1 MSGVDGRGGMGGA
14 LGADRP
20 TMTTPI
26 AVIGPTAS
34 GKSDLG
40 LFLAERFDGE
50 VVNVDSMQLY
60 RGMDIGTAKL
70 TVAERRGIPHHQLDV
85 LDVTE
90 PASVARYQEEAVA
103 DVEDIRRR
111 GKTPILVGGS
121 MLYVQ
126 ALVDDWRFPPTDP
139 AVRAKWE
146 AVQDDIGVEA
156 LHDRLAEVDPGAAAI
171 IERRDP
177 RRIVRAMEVIELTG
191 EPFGASKPP
200 IDAPPRWGTRI
211 LGLGTEA
218 EWLNERIDRRSR
230 MMFDQGLLGEVEEL
244 IGQGLR
250 DGVTASRAIGY
261 AQVLAHMDGEYDL
274 DEAVE
279 RTITGT
285 RRYVRRQKSW
295 FNRDPRVQ
303 WIDAAATGANGVR
316 GQALAALEGPPPTP
330 HQA

>member
-1 MSGVDGRGGMGGA
+1 MEKQNASLTFDDWLRARAAGIVQ
-14 LGADRP
+14 
-20 TMTTPI
+20 PI
-26 AVIGPTAS
+26 ARWLSEWKLHPNTVTIIGFALTA
-34 GKSDLG
+34 
-40 LFLAERFDGE
+40 
-50 VVNVDSMQLY
+50 
-60 RGMDIGTAKL
+60 
-70 TVAERRGIPHHQLDV
+70 
-85 LDVTE
+85 
-90 PASVARYQEEAVA
+90 
-103 DVEDIRRR
+103 
-111 GKTPILVGGS
+111 
-121 MLYVQ
+121 
-126 ALVDDWRFPPTDP
+126 
-139 AVRAKWE
+139 
-146 AVQDDIGVEA
+146 
-156 LHDRLAEVDPGAAAI
+156 GAAAI

-261 AQVLAHMDGEYDL
+261 AQVLAHRDGEYDL

-295 FNRDPRVQ
+295 FNRDPRVT
-303 WIDAAATGANGVR
+303 WLDAAGTGAGGVR
-316 GQALAALEGPPPTP
+316 EQALSALSSLT
-330 HQA
+330 

>member
-1 MSGVDGRGGMGGA
+1 
-14 LGADRP
+14 
-20 TMTTPI
+20 
-26 AVIGPTAS
+26 
-34 GKSDLG
+34 
-40 LFLAERFDGE
+40 
-50 VVNVDSMQLY
+50 MQLY

-70 TVAERRGIPHHQLDV
+70 TVEERRGIPHHQLDV
-85 LDVTE
+85 LDVTQ
-90 PASVARYQEEAVA
+90 PASVATYQDEAVA
-103 DVEDIRRR
+103 DVEAIMAR
-111 GKTPILVGGS
+111 GRVPILVGGS

-139 AVRAKWE
+139 DVRAKWE
-146 AVQDDIGVEA
+146 GIQAEVGVEK
-156 LHDRLAEVDPGAAAI
+156 LHDHLADVDPAAAAI

-177 RRIVRAMEVIELTG
+177 RRIVRALEVIELTG

-218 EWLNERIDRRSR
+218 AWLNERIDRRTR
-230 MMFDQGLLGEVEEL
+230 LMFERGLLDEVDALLGE
-244 IGQGLR
+244 GLR

-261 AQVLAHMDGEYDL
+261 AQVLAHLDGEYDL

-295 FNRDPRVQ
+295 FNRDPRVR
-303 WIDAAATGANGVR
+303 WLDAAGAEGTAGPVQE
-316 GQALAALEGPPPTP
+316 QALAALSVESAQSDP
-330 HQA
+330 AE

>member
-1 MSGVDGRGGMGGA
+1 MGKTETTPA
-14 LGADRP
+14 RDL
-20 TMTTPI
+20 TPI

-40 LFLAERFDGE
+40 LALAEEFGGE
-50 VVNVDSMQLY
+50 IVNVDSMQLY

-70 TVAERRGIPHHQLDV
+70 TVDERRGIPHHQLDV
-85 LDVTE
+85 LDVVE
-90 PASVARYQEEAVA
+90 PASVATYQEEAVA
-103 DVEDIRRR
+103 DVEEIMAR
-111 GKTPILVGGS
+111 GRVPILVGGS

-126 ALVDDWRFPPTDP
+126 ALIDDWRFPPTDP

-146 AVQDDIGVEA
+146 AVQEEVGVEK
-156 LHDRLAEVDPGAAAI
+156 LHDHLAEVDPAAAAI

-177 RRIVRAMEVIELTG
+177 RRIVRALEVIELTG
-191 EPFGASKPP
+191 QPFGASKPP

-218 EWLNERIDRRSR
+218 EWLNERIERRTR
-230 MMFDQGLLGEVEEL
+230 LMFERGLFDEVETLLGR
-244 IGQGLR
+244 GLR

-274 DEAVE
+274 DEAVD

-295 FNRDPRVQ
+295 FTRDPRVR
-303 WIDAAATGANGVR
+303 WLDAAATGGNDVR
-316 GQALAALEGPPPTP
+316 EQALVALG
-330 HQA
+330 

>member
-1 MSGVDGRGGMGGA
+1 MSGGHGPAPV
-14 LGADRP
+14 
-20 TMTTPI
+20 

-40 LFLAERFDGE
+40 LALAEELGGE
-50 VVNVDSMQLY
+50 IVNVDSMQLY

-70 TVAERRGIPHHQLDV
+70 PASERRGIPHHQLDV

-90 PASVARYQEEAVA
+90 PASVATYQDEAVA
-103 DVEDIRRR
+103 DVEGIIAR
-111 GKTPILVGGS
+111 GRVPILVGGS

-126 ALVDDWRFPPTDP
+126 ALVDDWRFPPTDA

-146 AVQDDIGVEA
+146 AVQDDVGVEK
-156 LHDRLAEVDPGAAAI
+156 LHDHLATVDPAAAAI

-177 RRIVRAMEVIELTG
+177 RRIVRALEVIELTG

-218 EWLNERIDRRSR
+218 EWLGERIDRRTR
-230 MMFDQGLLGEVEEL
+230 LMFDSGLIGEVEGL
-244 IGQGLR
+244 IGEGLR

-261 AQVLAHMDGEYDL
+261 AQVLAHLDGDYDL
-274 DEAVE
+274 SEAIE

-295 FNRDPRVQ
+295 FNRDPRVR
-303 WIDAAATGANGVR
+303 WLDAAAGDVR
-316 GQALAALEGPPPTP
+316 DRALSAVAGPDGPPAT
-330 HQA
+330 

>member
-1 MSGVDGRGGMGGA
+1 MEKTETTSARD
-14 LGADRP
+14 L
-20 TMTTPI
+20 TPI

-40 LFLAERFDGE
+40 LALAEEFGGE
-50 VVNVDSMQLY
+50 IVNVDSMQLY

-70 TVAERRGIPHHQLDV
+70 TVDERRGIPHHQLDV
-85 LDVTE
+85 LDVVE
-90 PASVARYQEEAVA
+90 PASVATYQEEAVA
-103 DVEDIRRR
+103 DVEAIMAR
-111 GKTPILVGGS
+111 GRVPILVGGS

-126 ALVDDWRFPPTDP
+126 ALIDDWRFPPTDP

-146 AVQDDIGVEA
+146 AVQEEVGVEK
-156 LHDRLAEVDPGAAAI
+156 LHDHLADVDPAAAAI

-177 RRIVRAMEVIELTG
+177 RRIVRALEVIELTG
-191 EPFGASKPP
+191 QPFGASKPP

-218 EWLNERIDRRSR
+218 EWLNERIERRTR
-230 MMFDQGLLGEVEEL
+230 LMFERGLLDEVEVL
-244 IGQGLR
+244 IGRGLR

-274 DEAVE
+274 DEAVD

-295 FNRDPRVQ
+295 FTRDPRVR
-303 WIDAAATGANGVR
+303 WLDAAATGGNGVR
-316 GQALAALEGPPPTP
+316 ERALAALG
-330 HQA
+330 

>member
-1 MSGVDGRGGMGGA
+1 MNGNKSGDGGV
-14 LGADRP
+14 
-20 TMTTPI
+20 TPI

-40 LFLAERFDGE
+40 LALAEEFGGE
-50 VVNVDSMQLY
+50 IVNVDSMQLY

-70 TVAERRGIPHHQLDV
+70 TVEERRGIPHHQLDV
-85 LDVTE
+85 LDVSE
-90 PASVARYQEEAVA
+90 PASVATYQEEAEA
-103 DVEDIRRR
+103 IMAR
-111 GKTPILVGGS
+111 GNVPILVGGS

-126 ALVDDWRFPPTDP
+126 ALVDDWRFPPTEA

-146 AVQDDIGVEA
+146 AKQDAVGVEK
-156 LHDRLAEVDPGAAAI
+156 LHDHLATVDPAAAAI

-177 RRIVRAMEVIELTG
+177 RRIVRALEVIELTG

-218 EWLNERIDRRSR
+218 DWLNERIERRTR
-230 MMFDQGLLGEVEEL
+230 LMFERGLMEEVDVL
-244 IGQGLR
+244 LGQGLR

-261 AQVLAHMDGEYDL
+261 AQVLAHLDGEYDL
-274 DEAVE
+274 AEAVE

-295 FNRDPRVQ
+295 FQRDPRVT
-303 WIDAAATGANGVR
+303 WLDAAGTGQNAVR
-316 GQALAALEGPPPTP
+316 EQALAALT
-330 HQA
+330 